1 VPGSLYGARETME
14 EEAETPRR
22 SVGALL
28 GRVVDLVRHPKLA
41 EFATAVRRQFVRK
54 GGGSS
59 GNGLFRGLVLSA
71 VLLVAAFLLAI
82 NVVYLSAPT
91 NGNPVL
97 LSDLIALGN
106 NQQVHDAT
114 FLAEDS
120 RVIGAYC
127 SVPLKNG
134 FCTGDTKS
142 FYTDN
147 LPSDLETPTLIGVLQ
162 QNGATVQVDQQSA
175 KSVLRFV
182 TQFVLPLILLA
193 NLFGIIFLAKSGQGS
208 ISDIVGFGQLGGAK
222 KKKRLSL
229 STDVNFSH
237 VAGADEAVT
246 ELREVK
252 DYLIDPKRY
261 QAFGAQPPKGVLLFG
276 PPGCGKTLLA
286 RAVAGESGVPFF
298 SVSGAEFV
306 ESLVG
311 VGAARVR
318 DLFRQARLVAPAI
331 IFIDEIDAVGRK
343 RGGGAGGSD
352 EREQTLNQMLVA
364 MDGFEITSGIVVMG
378 ATNRPDI
385 LDPALLRPGRFDR
398 HVTVDEPDLHG
409 RQAILDLHAAE
420 KPMAP
425 DVDMEYVARR
435 TPGFT
440 GADLANVIN
449 EAALL
454 ALREEHVE
462 IRLPQLTEAI
472 QRVLH
477 GPRRKGRL
485 MTTEERKRLA
495 YHESGHALVA
505 AALGRLGEV
514 QRVSIIARGRGLGQS
529 IVSSEADRVLL
540 TRSEMEDQLTIAL
553 GGTAAEEVRFGE
565 PSTSAEDDIERVTDI
580 ARQMVGRYG
589 MSVHMGNI
597 RFIGKDSEVFLGG
610 EAASMAPM
618 SGETMQAF
626 DAEVKRIVDSAKQR
640 ALDILVYHQ
649 EHLERVSEQLEEL
662 ETLEGSELEVMLA
675 PVRPEM
681 NFVTAGGPATPNANG
696 SEGVRS
702 AAPAD

>member
-1 VPGSLYGARETME
+1 MALED
-14 EEAETPRR
+14 EAQHEPRR
-22 SVGALL
+22 GIASAFFVL
-28 GRVVDLVRHPKLA
+28 GRLGEALGDA
-41 EFATAVRRQFVRK
+41 STAVRRRFVRK
-54 GGGSS
+54 GSPSGG
-59 GNGLFRGLVLSA
+59 GRGFRMLVLA
-71 VLLVAAFLLAI
+71 ALLEVAGFLFAI
-82 NVVYLSAPT
+82 NYVYLSAPT
-91 NGNPVL
+91 NGQALL
-97 LSDLIALGN
+97 LSDLISLGN

-114 FLAEDS
+114 FRTEDA
-120 RVIGAYC
+120 RITGNYC
-127 SVPLKNG
+127 SVPLKNS
-134 FCTGDTKS
+134 FCTGDTKP

-162 QNGATVQVDQQSA
+162 QNGATVQVDPQPA
-175 KSVLRFV
+175 KSVLRFI
-182 TQFVLPLILLA
+182 TQFVLPLVFLA
-193 NLFGIIFLAKSGQGS
+193 TLFGIIFLAKSGQGS
-208 ISDIVGFGQLGGAK
+208 ISDIVGFGQMGSKK

-229 STDVNFSH
+229 STEVNFSN

-246 ELREVK
+246 ELREVR
-252 DYLIDPKRY
+252 DYLLDPKRY

-318 DLFRQARLVAPAI
+318 DLFRQARMVAPAI

-364 MDGFEITSGIVVMG
+364 MDGFEVTSGIVVMG

-398 HVTVDEPDLHG
+398 HVTLEEPDRNG
-409 RQAILDLHAAE
+409 RQAILELHARD
-420 KPMAP
+420 KPLAA
-425 DVDMEYVARR
+425 DVDLEYVARR

-462 IRLPQLTEAI
+462 IRMPQLTEAI

-477 GPRRKGRL
+477 GPRRRGRL

-505 AALGRLGEV
+505 AALGRLSEV
-514 QRVSIIARGRGLGQS
+514 QRVSVIARGRGMGQT
-529 IVSSEADRVLL
+529 IVSTEADRVLL
-540 TRSEMEDQLTIAL
+540 TRGEMEDQITVAL
-553 GGTAAEEVRFGE
+553 GGTAAEEIRFGE
-565 PSTSAEDDIERVTDI
+565 PSTSAEDDIERVSDI

-589 MSVHMGNI
+589 MSTNMGAL
-597 RFIGKDSEVFLGG
+597 RFIGRDSDVFLGG
-610 EAASMAPM
+610 ETATMVPISA
-618 SGETMQAF
+618 ETMQSF
-626 DAEVKRIVDSAKQR
+626 DAEVKRLVDAAKQR
-640 ALDILVYHQ
+640 ALDVLVYHQ
-649 EHLERVSEQLEEL
+649 EHLERIAERLEEL
-662 ETLEGSELEVMLA
+662 ETLEGTELEIMLA

-681 NFVTAGGPATPNANG
+681 NFVSAGGPIRPGGNG
-696 SEGVRS
+696 TGGLPVST
-702 AAPAD
+702 PAD

>member
-1 VPGSLYGARETME
+1 MGIAPE
-14 EEAETPRR
+14 EPRR
-22 SVGALL
+22 PAGRLVAALRGL
-28 GRVVDLVRHPKLA
+28 ASTEKLA
-41 EFATAVRRQFVRK
+41 ELATAVRRKFVRK
-54 GGGSS
+54 GGASS
-59 GNGLFRGLVLSA
+59 GNGLFRGLLLSA
-71 VLLVAAFLLAI
+71 LVLIATFLFAI
-82 NVVYLSAPT
+82 NYVYLSAPKS
-91 NGNPVL
+91 GDPVL

-114 FLAEDS
+114 FYTEDA
-120 RVIGAYC
+120 RIVGTYC
-127 SVPLKNG
+127 SAPLKNG
-134 FCTGDTKS
+134 FCTADSKA

-162 QNGATVQVDQQSA
+162 QNGATVQVDQQA
-175 KSVLRFV
+175 GKSVLRFV

-208 ISDIVGFGQLGGAK
+208 ISDIVGFGQIGSAK

-331 IFIDEIDAVGRK
+331 IFIDEIDAVGRR

-409 RQAILDLHAAE
+409 RQAILDLHANQ
-420 KPMAP
+420 KPMSP

-454 ALREEHVE
+454 SLREEHVE
-462 IRLPQLTEAI
+462 IRMPQLMEAI

-505 AALGRLGEV
+505 AALGRLSEV

-529 IVSSEADRVLL
+529 IVTTEADRVLL

-565 PSTSAEDDIERVTDI
+565 PSTSAEDDIEKVTDI

-589 MSVHMGNI
+589 MSAQMGNI
-597 RFIGKDSEVFLGG
+597 RFIGRDADVFLGG
-610 EAASMAPM
+610 EAAAMAPM
-618 SGETMQAF
+618 SGETLQVF

-640 ALDILVYHQ
+640 ALDMLVYHQ
-649 EHLERVSEQLEEL
+649 EHLEHIAEQLEEM
-662 ETLEGSELEVMLA
+662 ETLEGAELEVMLA

-681 NFVTAGGPATPNANG
+681 NFVAAGAPSATGANG
-696 SEGVRS
+696 TGGV
-702 AAPAD
+702 PTTVPTE